1 MCVREREKITIS
13 TSFENRNFILYRHS
27 VLNLCPFDLTFIEIF
42 AFSLTVDITL
52 PGEKK
57 NARGRA

>member
-1 MCVREREKITIS
+1 MCVREKVTIS
-13 TSFENRNFILYRHS
+13 TTFENRNFILYWHS

-57 NARGRA
+57 NVRGTA